1 MLFLAAIR
9 NLSRNTRRTI
19 TILVTLAVGTCSLFV
34 YHGFNTGIMN
44 QYRENSVHALYGNG
58 QIFSKG
64 YYSRVFERPWEHWLS
79 NWTEV
84 ATYLKT
90 LPEVK
95 QVFPRISFPALLTN
109 GSISVSGMG
118 LGIDTLEE
126 SKFFYSLN
134 VVEGKNMT
142 DEPDGLIL
150 GLGLARCLGVKPGS
164 RVTLV
169 GQTINGALSRLDLTV
184 TGIFHTGSKAID
196 DVSFRIPLPRAQTLL
211 DTGSVESLTVG
222 LDRVESW
229 PRASESVL
237 RQFADIDA
245 IPFNILDKVYYQHSV
260 DWLKAQ
266 YQVISV
272 VILAMIVLGIF
283 NTVSTAVLE
292 RKQEIGNLRANGES
306 VSDVL
311 TLLGLESL
319 VLGVLGSLL
328 GIALSLF
335 IVFVLIPNG
344 IEMPPAPGLT
354 RQFFVKVELQ
364 GTMAMGSL
372 ALGVLCALLATWIAG
387 IKAARASISE
397 ALRSA

>member
-9 NLSRNTRRTI
+9 NLRRNTRRTI

-64 YYSRVFERPWEHWLS
+64 YYYQVYEKPWEHWLT
-79 NWTEV
+79 NWTDV
-84 ATYLKT
+84 ATCLKT
-90 LPEVK
+90 LPGVR

-109 GSISVSGMG
+109 GSINVSGMG

-126 SKFFYSLN
+126 SRFFYSLN
-134 VVEGKNMT
+134 VVEGKNIT

-150 GLGLARCLGVKPGS
+150 GLGLARALGVKPGS
-164 RVTLV
+164 RVTLL
-169 GQTINGALSRLDLTV
+169 GRTLNGSSSRLDLTV

-196 DVSFRIPLPRAQTLL
+196 DVSFRVPLPQAQALL
-211 DTGSVESLTVG
+211 DTQSVESLSVG
-222 LDRVESW
+222 LDSVESW
-229 PRASESVL
+229 PGVSRGVL
-237 RQFADIDA
+237 GKFSDIDA
-245 IPFNILDKVYYQHSV
+245 IPFNILDKIYYQNSV

-266 YQVISV
+266 YRAISV

-306 VSDVL
+306 VGDVL
-311 TLLGLESL
+311 SLLGLESL
-319 VLGVLGSLL
+319 VLGVLGSFL
-328 GIALSLF
+328 GVAFSLF
-335 IVFVLIPNG
+335 IVFFLIPNG
-344 IEMPPAPGLT
+344 VEMPPAPGLT

-364 GTMAMGSL
+364 WEMAIGSV
-372 ALGVLCALLATWIAG
+372 ALGMFCALLATYFAG
-387 IKAARASISE
+387 IKAARTSISE
-397 ALRSA
+397 ALRSV